1 MTWRTFFY
9 CSLCFAAALVVASA
23 AGTATSEE
31 THVAASQSMLA
42 VQSLPVSATPE
53 PARLAALIFGL
64 VAVLL
69 TAQKAW
75 KNLRRSS

>member
-23 AGTATSEE
+23 AGPGVTSD
-31 THVAASQSMLA
+31 AASPGQSMLA
-42 VQSLPVSATPE
+42 AQALPVSSVPE
-53 PARLAALIFGL
+53 PMRLVALMFGL

-69 TAQKAW
+69 TFQKAW
-75 KNLRRSS
+75 ENMRHRP

>member
-23 AGTATSEE
+23 TGTGVSSD
-31 THVAASQSMLA
+31 AASSAQSMLA
-42 VQSLPVSATPE
+42 AQTLPVSAVPE
-53 PARLAALIFGL
+53 PMRLVALMFGL

-69 TAQKAW
+69 TFQKAW
-75 KNLRRSS
+75 ENMRHRP